1 MRPRLRLACA
11 TVVILLAVAVS
22 IAAWSHGDYEDVWAC
37 SSASSAGIEP
47 VLDTCGQVPKSSV
60 WWVVG
65 PAAIAL
71 LALGDAIVTGRRIA
85 KTPRQK

>member
-1 MRPRLRLACA
+1 MRPRLRLVRASIL
-11 TVVILLAVAVS
+11 VLLAVTVSAV
-22 IAAWSHGDYEDVWAC
+22 AWSHGDYEDVWVCA
-37 SSASSAGIEP
+37 SASSAGTEP
-47 VLDTCGQVPKSSV
+47 VRDTCGQVPKSSI